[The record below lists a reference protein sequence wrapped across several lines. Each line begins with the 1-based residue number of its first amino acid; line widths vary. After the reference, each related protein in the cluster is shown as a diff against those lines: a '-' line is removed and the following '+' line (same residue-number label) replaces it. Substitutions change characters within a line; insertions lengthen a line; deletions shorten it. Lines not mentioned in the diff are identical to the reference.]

1 MKVVADLFI
10 LCTKVVTW
18 FFACCSSPLLPTSP
32 VPPTIQLVNHGYG
45 MQCKVCMQTFMCT
58 TSEVKCREH
67 AEAKHPKS
75 DLYTCFPHLKK
86 WQLICE
92 TRTLR
97 FVLLARNCICYPSCY
112 YLISFFM
119 HLRSIYAKEFY
130 DCLDKLLLLLLL
142 YSLLD
147 FWALKF
153 SGISFLASC
162 FAMKLIKKIKCPSQ
176 L

>member
-1 MKVVADLFI
+1 MKVVANLFI
-10 LCTKVVTW
+10 SCTKVVTW
-18 FFACCSSPLLPTSP
+18 FFACCSSPLLSTSL

-58 TSEVKCREH
+58 APEVKCREH

-97 FVLLARNCICYPSCY
+97 FVLLARKCICYPSCY

-119 HLRSIYAKEFY
+119 PKNFMTVWINCCCCCCTRFWIFGLWNSLAF
-130 DCLDKLLLLLLL
+130 LSWLLALLWN
-142 YSLLD
+142 SSR
-147 FWALKF
+147 K
-153 SGISFLASC
+153 
-162 FAMKLIKKIKCPSQ
+162 
-176 L
+176 

>member
-1 MKVVADLFI
+1 MKVVANLFI

-18 FFACCSSPLLPTSP
+18 FFASCSSPILSSSL
-32 VPPTIQLVNHGYG
+32 VPPTIQPVNHGYG
-45 MQCKVCMQTFMCT
+45 MQCKVCMQTFVCT
-58 TSEVKCREH
+58 TSEVKCQEH

-86 WQLICE
+86 WQLIYE

-97 FVLLARNCICYPSCY
+97 FVLLARKRICFPSCY

-130 DCLDKLLLLLLL
+130 HCPEKLLLH
-142 YSLLD
+142 SLLD
-147 FWALKF
+147 FWAWYSLAF
-153 SGISFLASC
+153 LSSFLWNSSR
-162 FAMKLIKKIKCPSQ
+162 K
-176 L
+176 